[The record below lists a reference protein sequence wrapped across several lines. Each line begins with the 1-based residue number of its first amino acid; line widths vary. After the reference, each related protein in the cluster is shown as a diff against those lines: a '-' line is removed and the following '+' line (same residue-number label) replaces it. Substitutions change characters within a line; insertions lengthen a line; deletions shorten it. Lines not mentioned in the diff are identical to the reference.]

1 MNWQAEHAV
10 EKKNPTEQA
19 DSGALRDQTPVVQ
32 IRRLTKTIRGKAIVN
47 RLDLEVRSGEIFGLL
62 GPNGA
67 GKTTTI
73 RMIVGLIGMSG
84 GEVLID
90 GISVKRQFEDAMK
103 RVGAIV
109 ENPEM
114 YKYLSGYHNLL
125 HFARMHEGVTK
136 ARIDEVAELVGLK
149 ERIRDKVRTYSLG
162 MRQRLGVAQALL
174 HRPKVLILDEPTNGL
189 DPAGIRELRDYLRRL
204 ARTEGLA
211 IIVSS
216 HLLSEMELMCDRVA
230 IIRQGELIAVRPV
243 RELAADTVHAVRRV
257 VFEVNEP
264 ASAQL
269 LLASSWPE
277 AGFRQAD
284 PESGEGAES
293 AIEGKLDKRAIPAV
307 VRTLVQAGIEV
318 FGVRSSGRTLEEQ
331 FLALTGGERHA

>member
-1 MNWQAEHAV
+1 M
-10 EKKNPTEQA
+10 EKKHPTEQA